1 MEIPKKSRC
10 DKCLIFAIDIGTHYT
25 GCAFSMNNDWANVKT
40 LTWTTLLYSASNKL
54 PTCLLLRKDDKLQ
67 SCVGYEAEEKYMDL
81 NLVDHHHEYYFF
93 KHFPAAL
100 HEGVCI
106 L

>member
-10 DKCLIFAIDIGTHYT
+10 GKCLIFAIDIGTHYT

-40 LTWTTLLYSASNKL
+40 LTWTSLLYSASNKL
-54 PTCLLLRKDDKLQ
+54 PTCLLLKKDDKLH
-67 SCVGYEAEEKYMDL
+67 SCVGYEAEEKYIDL
-81 NLVDHHHEYYFF
+81 NVVDHHHEYYFF

-100 HEGVCI
+100 HEDVCI